1 MPLRAAGAAQG
12 GRAQGSG
19 RLRARQPRRGE
30 LTPHTA
36 LALQAGT
43 SFPADLALASAATP
57 GTGPA
62 PVSGRAGPV
71 LEAQVA
77 ARLCGEHRPER
88 RLGGGAAAGRPLP
101 AQHRVRGSPC
111 SPPWS
116 VEEDGAHGQRGMID
130 DTAARSQAR
139 EGCPARVEQA
149 SLTGAAARGP
159 ACRGD
164 VLRAQRGGA
173 RGPLRSSAVVS
184 WRHQTDRSTL
194 LPGRRGSR
202 LRSSGAILPAAGT
215 PRGGGRAGK
224 FQRLFLDLPRSCF
237 QSGEAEKVRRG
248 HVILAVKR
256 SLRTPTGRR
265 RTATP
270 PQKRAP
276 AFHSSLR
283 PRRGAPRCRRT
294 GWFSSKV

>member
-77 ARLCGEHRPER
+77 ARLCGEHRPGR
-88 RLGGGAAAGRPLP
+88 RSRRRGCRGAPPPCPAPRAGLPL
-101 AQHRVRGSPC
+101 Q
-111 SPPWS
+111 PPRS

-256 SLRTPTGRR
+256 SLRTPTGRH

-270 PQKRAP
+270 PQRRAP
-276 AFHSSLR
+276 AFRSSLR

-294 GWFSSKV
+294 GRFSSKV

>member
-43 SFPADLALASAATP
+43 SVPANLALASAATP

-77 ARLCGEHRPER
+77 ARLCGEHRPR
-88 RLGGGAAAGRPLP
+88 GGLGGGAAAGRPLP

-116 VEEDGAHGQRGMID
+116 VEEDGVHGQRGMID

-202 LRSSGAILPAAGT
+202 LRSSGAILPATGT

-270 PQKRAP
+270 PQRRAP
-276 AFHSSLR
+276 PFRSSLR
-283 PRRGAPRCRRT
+283 PCRGAPRCRRT
-294 GWFSSKV
+294 GRFSSKV